1 MENIELKELL
11 ASTKEYEFNNANI
24 KNVINKLEGIS
35 ECECE
40 LKVGYIKRLL
50 NIVRAEKNDLER
62 QVQGN
67 SINAKTWTVVGLI
80 ITVFLAFYSE
90 ILSSLFKEGIN
101 VTVYTIL
108 LVLTMLLIIV
118 LGFLGVRDAFRS
130 AKKYELLKNVELLQY
145 NLEVLIEEANYNTK
159 NNNDQLTS
167 SI

>member
-1 MENIELKELL
+1 MANTELNELV
-11 ASTKEYEFNNANI
+11 ASTDKYEFNNANI
-24 KNVINKLEGIS
+24 KNVINKLKCIS
-35 ECECE
+35 ECDCE
-40 LKVGYIKRLL
+40 LKVSYIKRLL

-90 ILSSLFKEGIN
+90 VLSSLFKDGVNE
-101 VTVYTIL
+101 TVYTIL

-145 NLEVLIEEANYNTK
+145 NLEDLINEESAK
-159 NNNDQLTS
+159 EDK
-167 SI
+167 

>member
-1 MENIELKELL
+1 MANTELNELV

-24 KNVINKLEGIS
+24 TNVINKLKCIN

-40 LKVGYIKRLL
+40 LKVSYIKRLL

-62 QVQGN
+62 QVQCN

-90 ILSSLFKEGIN
+90 VLSSLFKDGVNE
-101 VTVYTIL
+101 TVYTIL
-108 LVLTMLLIIV
+108 LILTMLLIIV
-118 LGFLGVRDAFRS
+118 LGFLGVKDAFRS

-145 NLEVLIEEANYNTK
+145 NLEVLIEEESAKIK
-159 NNNDQLTS
+159 NNNE
-167 SI
+167 